1 MYRTG
6 FGKIGDW
13 TNHNIEEIISGYYDI
28 PHGAGLSTITPQW
41 MRYIYKKHLPMF
53 VQFAVNVMGIGGQL
67 RDEEETKLAGM
78 IALEDFSRKMGLP
91 LRLSELGVDDSKF
104 DEMAKLCTSYHADNM
119 VGELEK

>member
-6 FGKIGDW
+6 FGKLGDW

-41 MRYIYKKHLPMF
+41 MRYVYKKYLPMF

-67 RDEEETKLAGM
+67 RDEEETALAGTGV
-78 IALEDFSRKMGLP
+78 FTVRSRVAEEKLW
-91 LRLSELGVDDSKF
+91 ELTGDR
-104 DEMAKLCTSYHADNM
+104 
-119 VGELEK
+119 

>member
-1 MYRTG
+1 
-6 FGKIGDW
+6 
-13 TNHNIEEIISGYYDI
+13 
-28 PHGAGLSTITPQW
+28 
-41 MRYIYKKHLPMF
+41 MF

-67 RDEEETKLAGM
+67 RDEEETELAGM

>member
-1 MYRTG
+1 MKPKCTEENNEEKTPDAWGELMLASDFSYNSITG
-6 FGKIGDW
+6 FGKLGDW

-67 RDEEETKLAGM
+67 RDEEETALAGM
-78 IALEDFSRKMGLP
+78 IAL
-91 LRLSELGVDDSKF
+91 
-104 DEMAKLCTSYHADNM
+104 
-119 VGELEK
+119 

>member
-6 FGKIGDW
+6 FGKLGDW

-41 MRYIYKKHLPMF
+41 MRYVYKKHLPMF

-67 RDEEETKLAGM
+67 RDEEETAFAGM
-78 IALEDFSRKMGLP
+78 IALEDFSRKMGKETKPHYKSARRFAVRSRVAEEKLW
-91 LRLSELGVDDSKF
+91 ELTGDR
-104 DEMAKLCTSYHADNM
+104 
-119 VGELEK
+119 